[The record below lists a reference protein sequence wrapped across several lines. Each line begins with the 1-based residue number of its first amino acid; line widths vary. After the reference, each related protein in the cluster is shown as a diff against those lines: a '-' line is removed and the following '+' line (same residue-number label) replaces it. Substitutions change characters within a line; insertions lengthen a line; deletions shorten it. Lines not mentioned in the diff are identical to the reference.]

1 MKQLLIVSALAALLA
16 GCSATPADT
25 NALKLQQLQQYKN
38 EFSELKQKIEALEKE
53 LSVDKIDEA
62 VRVEV
67 IELTPQNF
75 ERFIEVTGRVEA
87 EEDLNVSPESAGVI
101 EEVRVKEGQQVSK
114 GQILAVLNTEALS
127 RVMDELKIQY
137 ELSVT
142 TYKRQKNLWD
152 QNIGSEMQLLQ
163 TKSAMEALE
172 KRIESTQ
179 AQINLAVVKSPV
191 NGKVE
196 TVYQKKGE
204 IGSPQV
210 PFARIIN
217 SSKIRIYADVAESYL
232 PIIKQGDKAMVF
244 LPALGREI
252 ESSVSLIGGSID
264 ANNRTFSI
272 RLNLN
277 NPDGLIKPNLIST
290 IRLRDYSSENA
301 IVVPNIL
308 IKEDFNGQYTFIAE
322 DKDGKQIA
330 RKIYVKPGINHNN
343 RTEVVEGLSTGMRI
357 ISEGHVQ
364 VADGTPLNIQG

>member
-1 MKQLLIVSALAALLA
+1 MKQIMIVLVFAALLA

-25 NALKLQQLQQYKN
+25 DALKVQQLQQYKK
-38 EFSELKQKIEALEKE
+38 EYSELKVKIEALEKE
-53 LSVDKIDEA
+53 LKVDKNEEA

-67 IELTPQNF
+67 MELTPQVF

-87 EEDLNVSPESAGVI
+87 EEDVNISPESAGVI
-101 EEVRVKEGQQVSK
+101 EEVRIKEGQLVSK
-114 GQILAVLNTEALS
+114 GQILGVLNTEALS
-127 RVMDELKIQY
+127 RGLDELRIQY
-137 ELSVT
+137 ELAVT

-163 TKSAMEALE
+163 TRSAMEALE

-232 PIIKQGDKAMVF
+232 PIIKQGDRAIVNF
-244 LPALGREI
+244 PALGREI
-252 ESSVSLIGGSID
+252 ESTVSLIGGSID

-272 RLNLN
+272 RINLS

-290 IRLRDYSSENA
+290 IRLRDYSSDNA

-308 IKEDFNGQYTFIAE
+308 IKEDFKGKYTFVVE
-322 DKDGKQIA
+322 DNDGKQIA
-330 RKIYVKPGINHNN
+330 RKIYVMPGINNNN
-343 RTEVVEGLSTGMRI
+343 RTEIVEGLSAGMRI

-364 VADGTPLNIQG
+364 VSDGTPLKIQG